1 MEKVTTTKDD
11 QTDEKLKQIYD
22 RVVAAN
28 QIYTKKGFIKCP
40 DCNDEILITPTLRKM
55 NEAIEN
61 HIEMHRKK
69 TELKP
74 LLNYTKPITIRLAL
88 ARQIL
93 ETHFNTTRT

>member
-1 MEKVTTTKDD
+1 MEKITTTKERQD
-11 QTDEKLKQIYD
+11 DEKLKQIYD
-22 RVVAAN
+22 RVVAPN
-28 QIYTKKGFIKCP
+28 KIYNKKGFIKCP
-40 DCNDEILITPTLRKM
+40 DCSDEILITPTLKKM

-61 HIEMHRKK
+61 HIELHRKK

-93 ETHFNTTRT
+93 ETLFNTA